1 MWVEINKQQH
11 CRSIRTMHHYQGIQP
26 LGWMRAEANKKEY
39 ITLQRSQGLVI
50 YFDVS
55 NGKPAFLNSFR
66 VRMNLTLLRICELK
80 FLVRFQRSQRKAV

>member
-1 MWVEINKQQH
+1 
-11 CRSIRTMHHYQGIQP
+11 MHYYQDIQP

-55 NGKPAFLNSFR
+55 NREPAFLNSSR
-66 VRMNLTLLRICELK
+66 P
-80 FLVRFQRSQRKAV
+80 S

>member
-1 MWVEINKQQH
+1 
-11 CRSIRTMHHYQGIQP
+11 MHHYHDIQP
-26 LGWMRAEANKKEY
+26 VGWMRLETTNEY
-39 ITLQRSQGLVI
+39 IPLQCRQGLVI

-66 VRMNLTLLRICELK
+66 VRMNPTLLRICELK